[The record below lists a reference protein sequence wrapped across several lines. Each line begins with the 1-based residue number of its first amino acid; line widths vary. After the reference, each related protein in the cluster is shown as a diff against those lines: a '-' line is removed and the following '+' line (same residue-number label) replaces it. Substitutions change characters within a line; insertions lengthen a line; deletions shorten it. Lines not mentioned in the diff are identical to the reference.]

1 MYPTDTNFKE
11 ALQRNNI
18 ADLNLVTPTRIS
30 KTYRIWLGKNTYKNL
45 VVNRLHVYS
54 LKRIDFLLDKFA
66 LVNIIVVKAHCRRQ
80 VILFRKNVDL
90 HIPFDIDEYNARI
103 QYIKY
108 CQFPPNCVT
117 KIRLYTSQ
125 ISTYVHEHI
134 TDLVL
139 IDDGWDSSEVPS
151 ILQNSF
157 ESVTLKWLSPIPS
170 TIISVLMN
178 ITDGPRLV
186 IKADY
191 SYYYIKTQS
200 RV

>member
-1 MYPTDTNFKE
+1 MLIPTDKNYV
-11 ALQRNNI
+11 
-18 ADLNLVTPTRIS
+18 ADLYLVAPTRIS
-30 KTYRIWLGKNTYKNL
+30 KTYRMWFGGNTYKNL

-54 LKRIDFLLDKFA
+54 LKCIDFLLDRFA
-66 LVNIIVVKAHCRRQ
+66 HVNIIVVKADCRRQ
-80 VILFRKNVDL
+80 VIMFNKKIDL
-90 HIPFDIDEYNARI
+90 HIPYDINEYNARI

-108 CQFPPNCVT
+108 CQFPPSCVT

-139 IDDGWDSSEVPS
+139 IDDGWNSSEVPS

-157 ESVTLKWLSPIPS
+157 ESVTLKWLTPIPS
-170 TIISVLMN
+170 TIISVLTN

-186 IKADY
+186 IKSDY